1 MARIAAL
8 VYNWW
13 TLFTRLA
20 IPDKHGEAITT
31 QPLLLHGIARR
42 MRHGHQTTVTIT
54 SLHARTRLMK
64 AALQRASAFLQ
75 WVQATAEQL
84 TRAQRWR
91 LIPASHRGIP
101 ILATVRNPFERYVS
115 QYEFAWWKRDLPP
128 WVDVD
133 AVRAEYPHF
142 PNLSFEEF
150 VTGSEL
156 LLQQYRNSAVPPERR
171 LGLQSEQ
178 FVRFFFRQPEV
189 FAEIDDHYIEERR
202 FEVDVFP
209 VTFLRTHRLNQDLHD
224 YLVAAGF
231 ESDRV
236 RFILDTPRVRPPG
249 LDGETRDWSAVH
261 HESHYYTPELRR
273 LVRTREKL
281 LLAMFPEFDA

>member
-1 MARIAAL
+1 MILTPRFVFIHQPKTGGTFVTRVLYRLLGDPLDPTDPSAPIAEI
-8 VYNWW
+8 NQ
-13 TLFTRLA
+13 
-20 IPDKHGEAITT
+20 PNQHGSCRE
-31 QPLLLHGIARR
+31 
-42 MRHGHQTTVTIT
+42 
-54 SLHARTRLMK
+54 
-64 AALQRASAFLQ
+64 
-75 WVQATAEQL
+75 
-84 TRAQRWR
+84 
-91 LIPASHRGIP
+91 IPASHRGIP

-115 QYEFAWWKRDLPP
+115 QYEFAWWRQDLPP

-156 LLQQYRNSAVPPERR
+156 LLQQYRNSAVPPDRR

-224 YLVAAGF
+224 YLVAVGF
-231 ESDRV
+231 EPDRV
-236 RFILDTPRVRPPG
+236 GFILDTPRVRPPG